1 MSKKADA
8 VGTDLAAP
16 EAASE
21 LAAKVRDLVGDKL
34 DIVVANAGISK
45 AGRMEDH
52 TMAEV
57 DNLFATNVRAP
68 FFLYSSFSDAR
79 RRFPCRCDYIVGGPL
94 FLRARPDR
102 PVRHRCPP
110 MQQPRVRSTHR

>member
-1 MSKKADA
+1 MNLQAPDDPRSTPSGELTVNSGGEWRPRKMSKKADA

-45 AGRMEDH
+45 AGAH
-52 TMAEV
+52 
-57 DNLFATNVRAP
+57 
-68 FFLYSSFSDAR
+68 
-79 RRFPCRCDYIVGGPL
+79 G
-94 FLRARPDR
+94 
-102 PVRHRCPP
+102 
-110 MQQPRVRSTHR
+110 RSHHG